1 LAEEEE
7 EEEEEQQGGRK
18 MSRGGVVLSS
28 REKPLEE
35 LPNLVAR
42 ARAKVPFK
50 PKTPARTPRNVQ
62 RGKEKE
68 GKKEEEVKAV
78 DITEYIS
85 SSGEI
90 LYPKLL
96 KDEVLRCDA
105 DLIIAAKKATAIG
118 GTTLILAILDEGQL
132 WVANVGD
139 SRGVFGNSC
148 GVTVPMSYDHK
159 PCQLKEK
166 KRIQEAGGFVAMN
179 GVWRVQGVLAT
190 SRALGDYPLKDKKVL
205 VADPDVLS
213 FSVVD
218 HKMQFAVLAS
228 DGLWD
233 THTNEEAVALVRGE
247 LNDGMRGARRLA
259 QESYSRGSLDNV
271 TVLVID
277 LRNAN

>member
-1 LAEEEE
+1 
-7 EEEEEQQGGRK
+7 

-42 ARAKVPFK
+42 ARSKVPFK
-50 PKTPARTPRNVQ
+50 PKTPARTPRNAT
-62 RGKEKE
+62 RGKE
-68 GKKEEEVKAV
+68 GKKEEEVKPV

-85 SSGEI
+85 PSGEI

-105 DLIIAAKKATAIG
+105 DLIVAAKKATAIG

-148 GVTVPMSYDHK
+148 GVTVPMSFDHK

-166 KRIQEAGGFVAMN
+166 RRIQEAGGFVSLN

-190 SRALGDYPLKDKKVL
+190 SRALGDYPLKEKNVI

-213 FSVVD
+213 FNVRD
-218 HKMQFAVLAS
+218 HKIEFAVLAT

-233 THTNEEAVALVRGE
+233 THSNEEVSEIMRNSNRDLHAVR
-247 LNDGMRGARRLA
+247 NLA
-259 QESYSRGSLDNV
+259 HEAYTRGSTDNI
-271 TVLVID
+271 TLVLLNI
-277 LRNAN
+277 N